1 MGKMKMGRIQ
11 AAPRRATSRR
21 LRWALAGSFALAP
34 LAVSPQAADAQGYR
48 SYEDLSDA
56 IRGVAGGSDAAEVTS
71 IAQSRDGRDIWMV
84 TLADDGDLPIEDR
97 PGILVVGTLS
107 GDHLVGSEIAVEAT
121 RWLLD
126 ENGSNDEVTR
136 LLSENVVYVVPRLN
150 PDGAESYFGDLAW
163 GRRGNAWAED
173 DDNDARMGEDGPNDL
188 NGDGVITVM
197 RVADRSGDLIPH
209 PDDPRLMKEADPV
222 EGESGTHT
230 LHIEGTDDDGDGFI
244 AEDGPGGVDLDRN
257 FQHAYPY
264 WEADAGRHM
273 VSEPETRGL
282 MDFMIAH
289 TNIGAILTFGHSD
302 NLVVPPNGQGNL
314 DAPRTIDLM
323 EWAAMS
329 NDGVFEVGV
338 FGGQTNFGN
347 LSQRGA
353 QLGRNNPPEQ
363 GQRPVMTFNGQ
374 DRPYM
379 QTISEA
385 YREITGIERTGY
397 NREAE
402 GAFFQYGYFQYGVPS
417 FSTQG
422 WGMEEAEG
430 DTFDQQLLARMDA
443 GDVDGF
449 VDWTPYTHPTLGEVE
464 IGGFRPYMAVNPNP
478 ERIGTLGARHG
489 EFIARLGGMLP
500 KVRFVEASAESIG
513 GGLWKVDAV
522 IENTGYLP
530 TALAHGLR
538 SRSVD
543 PTLVQIQVAPEA
555 VISGDAKSARTA
567 RIEGSGGTASYS
579 WVIRANSGQTIEIT
593 SRAVKGG
600 RDSITVTL
608 R

>member
-1 MGKMKMGRIQ
+1 MGKTMRVV
-11 AAPRRATSRR
+11 A
-21 LRWALAGSFALAP
+21 SFALVAAMAP
-34 LAVSPQAADAQGYR
+34 GLEAQDAYR
-48 SYEDLSDA
+48 SYDQLTDA
-56 IRGVAGGSDAAEVTS
+56 VVGIVDGSNVASVES
-71 IAQSRDGRDIWMV
+71 IAQSRDGRDIWLV
-84 TLADDGDLPIEDR
+84 TLAADGELPAEDR
-97 PGILVVGTLS
+97 PGILVVGTLA
-107 GDHLVGSEIAVEAT
+107 GDHLIGSEIAVEAV
-121 RWLLD
+121 RWLTD
-126 ENGSNDEVTR
+126 QNGSNDEVTR

-150 PDGAESYFGDLAW
+150 PDGAEAYFGDLAW
-163 GRRGNAWAED
+163 GRRGNAWQED

-188 NGDGVITVM
+188 NGDGLITVM

-209 PDDPRLMKEADPV
+209 PDDARLMKEADPV

-230 LHIEGTDDDGDGFI
+230 LYIEGLDDDGDGFI

-273 VSEPETRGL
+273 VSEPESRGL
-282 MDFMIAH
+282 MDFMVAH

-302 NLVVPPNGQGNL
+302 NLVVPPNGGGNL
-314 DAPRTIDLM
+314 DGARTITLND
-323 EWAAMS
+323 WAEMS
-329 NDGVFEVGV
+329 NDGVFSVGT

-379 QTISEA
+379 QTISDA
-385 YREITGIERTGY
+385 YREITGIEQTGY

-422 WGMEEAEG
+422 WAMPDAEG
-430 DTFDQQLLARMDA
+430 ESFELQLLAL
-443 GDVDGF
+443 VDGAGADGEDFF
-449 VDWTPYTHPTLGEVE
+449 VEWETFDHPTLGEVE
-464 IGGFRPYMAVNPNP
+464 IGGFHPYALTNPP
-478 ERIGTLGARHG
+478 ADAIAEAGQTHA

-500 KVRFVEASAESIG
+500 NVQFVEASAESIG

-522 IENTGYLP
+522 VENTGYLP
-530 TALAHGLR
+530 TSLAHGQR
-538 SRSVD
+538 NRAVD
-543 PTLVQIQVAPEA
+543 PTLVQIQVDPEA
-555 VISGDAKSARTA
+555 VVSGDAKTARTA

-579 WVIRANSGQTIEIT
+579 WIIRGNAGQTIEIT
-593 SRAVKGG
+593 SRAMKGG
-600 RDSITVTL
+600 LDTINVTL

>member
-1 MGKMKMGRIQ
+1 VGKTMRV
-11 AAPRRATSRR
+11 AA
-21 LRWALAGSFALAP
+21 SFAL
-34 LAVSPQAADAQGYR
+34 VAATAQGAEAQEGYR
-48 SYEDLSDA
+48 TYDQLTDA
-56 IRGVAGGSDAAEVTS
+56 IREVVGGSNAASVTS
-71 IAQSRDGRDIWMV
+71 IAQSREGRDIWLV
-84 TLADDGDLPIEDR
+84 TLAAEGELPAGDR
-97 PGILVVGTLS
+97 PGVLVVGNLA
-107 GDHLVGSEIAVEAT
+107 GDHLVGSEIAVEAV

-126 ENGSNDEVTR
+126 QNGSNEEVTR

-150 PDGAESYFGDLAW
+150 PDGAEAGFSEPFT
-163 GRRGNAWAED
+163 GRRGNAWQED
-173 DDNDARMGEDGPNDL
+173 DDNDGRMGEDGPNDL

-197 RVADRSGDLIPH
+197 RVPDRSGDLVPH
-209 PDDPRLMKEADPV
+209 PDDARLMKEADPV

-230 LHIEGTDDDGDGFI
+230 LYIEGTDDDGDGFI

-273 VSEPETRGL
+273 VSEPESRGL

-289 TNIGAILTFGHSD
+289 TNVGAILTFGHSD
-302 NLVVPPNGQGNL
+302 NLVVPPNGGGNL
-314 DAPRTIDLM
+314 DAARTLDLV

-329 NDGVFEVGV
+329 NGGVFDVGV
-338 FGGQTNFGN
+338 FPGQTNFGN

-353 QLGRNNPPEQ
+353 QLGRDNPPEQ
-363 GQRPVMTFNGQ
+363 GQRPVITFNGE

-379 QTISEA
+379 QAISDA

-397 NREAE
+397 NRQAE

-422 WGMEEAEG
+422 WGMPEAEG
-430 DTFDQQLLARMDA
+430 ESFDEQLLAA
-443 GDVDGF
+443 TDGEVF
-449 VDWTPYTHPTLGEVE
+449 VDWEPYTHPTLGEVE
-464 IGGFRPYMAVNPNP
+464 IGGFRPYAVVNPDGAEIP
-478 ERIGTLGARHG
+478 ALGAAHG

-500 KVRFVEASAESIG
+500 RVRFVEASAESIG

-522 IENTGYLP
+522 VENAGYLP

-543 PTLVQIQVAPEA
+543 PTLVQIQVAPETI
-555 VISGDAKSARTA
+555 VSGDAKSARTA
-567 RIEGSGGTASYS
+567 RIEGSGGTATYS
-579 WVIRANSGQTIEIT
+579 WVIRADAGQTIEIT
-593 SRAVKGG
+593 SRAMKGG
-600 RDSITVTL
+600 RDAITVTL
-608 R
+608 GGDR